1 MSSLTVENYLKTIY
15 HLLEQEPGGVSTNAL
30 AAALN
35 IRPATVTD
43 MLYKL
48 SQARLVRYEKYH
60 GVTLT
65 EKGKK
70 SALEIIRRHRLW
82 EVFLSQKLGFS
93 WDQVHEMAEQLEH
106 IHSDELIDR
115 LDKFLGYP
123 KIDPHGDP
131 IPDRKGKMLPRELIS
146 LSELAAGKPGL
157 IAGVTAHTPS
167 FLQYL
172 EKNGLSL
179 GTEVEVTERYAF
191 DRSANVKIHRKRIVH
206 LSYEV
211 TRNILIKPYGK

>member
-30 AAALN
+30 ASALN

-48 SQARLVRYEKYH
+48 SQARLVRHEKYH

-65 EKGKK
+65 EKGRR

-93 WDQVHEMAEQLEH
+93 WDQVHDMAEQLEH
-106 IHSDELIDR
+106 IQSEELIER

-123 KIDPHGDP
+123 KVDPHGDP
-131 IPDRKGKMLPRELIS
+131 IPDRKGKIPSRELIV
-146 LSELAAGKPGL
+146 LADMAVGQTGL
-157 IAGVTAHTPS
+157 IAGVTEHMPA

-172 EKNGLSL
+172 EKNGMNL
-179 GTEVEVTERYAF
+179 GAEVEITERYAF
-191 DRSANVKIHRKRIVH
+191 DRSANIKVNRKRIIH

-211 TRNILIKPYGK
+211 TRNILIKTHGK